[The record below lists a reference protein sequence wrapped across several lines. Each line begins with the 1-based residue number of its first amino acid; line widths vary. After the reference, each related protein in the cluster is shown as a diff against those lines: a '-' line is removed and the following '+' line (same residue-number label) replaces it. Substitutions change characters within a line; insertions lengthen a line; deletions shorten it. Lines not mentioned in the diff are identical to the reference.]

1 MKLKII
7 FAILLLLS
15 VDLYSQSDSSHSAD
29 KFLTFGIFIGKIE
42 EGARIFTPVRLL
54 PFGHPE
60 ALNHEFPTVTQL
72 YGSEFQT
79 LLLLGEKCGLKLW
92 ATLSRYPK
100 QPSTKWPYP
109 EFTQPPLSELVN
121 AEIVHKPVKDSPL
134 PGLKALAVYNDFPVC
149 FIVDARNLSLEE
161 RNMKKPTAMGLDIK
175 RKDFISKLNGC
186 ILFLNN
192 KKTGIIVFDN

>member
-15 VDLYSQSDSSHSAD
+15 VDICSQTDSTHSKD

-60 ALNHEFPTVTQL
+60 ALNHEFPTITQL

-109 EFTQPPLSELVN
+109 EFTEPPLSKLMN
-121 AEIVHKPVKDSPL
+121 AEIVHKPAKDSPL
-134 PGLKALAVYNDFPVC
+134 PGLRSLAVYNGFPVC
-149 FIVDARNLSLEE
+149 FIVDTRNLSLEE
-161 RNMKKPTAMGLDIK
+161 RNMKRPTAMGLDIK
-175 RKDFISKLNGC
+175 RKDFISKLNAC
-186 ILFLNN
+186 IPYLNN